1 MKPPEKN
8 QMQMNLPCCL
18 AHPTSTTTSPQT
30 PLQANPEETL
40 LHVRL
45 VLMSCSLNALLHSL
59 DQLPQFL
66 DLPQVLICFLALFLW
81 GEAQRWSITE
91 TVSLW
96 SLASGDYRVQMER
109 SWKAPT

>member
-1 MKPPEKN
+1 MKPPKKN
-8 QMQMNLPCCL
+8 QMEMNFPGCP
-18 AHPTSTTTSPQT
+18 AHPSSHTPSPKA
-30 PLQANPEETL
+30 LQANPEQTL
-40 LHVRL
+40 LHVWL

-59 DQLPQFL
+59 DQLAQFL

-81 GEAQRWSITE
+81 GEAQRWNITQ

-96 SLASGDYRVQMER
+96 SPASWDYIVQMER